1 MIKIYVCSQSVT
13 AEYSPVAS
21 HSINYL
27 QVAFSF
33 SPDWYGLFKTAQFT
47 QNGTTYNVLL
57 SGDKCTLPG
66 EIGEGI
72 FEISVFGYDA
82 GGTRRITTLPCLLS
96 MKKSGF
102 VADGTDPVPPTPD
115 LYSQLLSKITD
126 AVENIPQN
134 LSEFENDAGF
144 VTDAA
149 IPKKLSQLTDDS
161 DFAKNSDI
169 PTKLSQFENDTDFIA
184 RNSNAQL
191 ELWGSTVTITGGSV
205 AIAHTDY
212 GFSVGT
218 NVIHDVAEPQFSSD
232 AATKRY
238 VDTALGDIENALDG
252 VISYQQS
259 LIGG

>member
-1 MIKIYVCSQSVT
+1 M
-13 AEYSPVAS
+13 
-21 HSINYL
+21 
-27 QVAFSF
+27 AFSF

-47 QNGTTYNVLL
+47 QNGTTYNVLW

-126 AVENIPQN
+126 AVDNIPQN
-134 LSEFENDAGF
+134 LSAFENDAGF

-161 DFAKNSDI
+161 DFAKKSDI
-169 PTKLSQFENDTDFIA
+169 PKNLSQLSNDADFIA
-184 RNSNAQL
+184 RDAGAQL
-191 ELWGSTVTITGGSV
+191 DLWGSTVTITGGSV

-218 NVIHDVAEPQFSSD
+218 NVIHDVAEPKNSSD

-252 VISYQQS
+252 VIEYQQS